1 MARNPI
7 TKIFPA
13 IRVILRRQDND
24 SQNTMITHPSRQ
36 LPLIRKIPPSL
47 STATRHPGF
56 TLVELLV
63 ASTASTASAAIRLNA
78 GKVVDMKN
86 SAAWISMVMPC
97 GCLARN

>member
-63 ASTASTASAAIRLNA
+63 ASTASAAIRLNA
-78 GKVVDMKN
+78 GKVVDIKN
-86 SAAWISMVMPC
+86 SAAWIPMVMPC